1 MWVSMCKCACSPL
14 MKLKAFIS
22 IKPYTSTFQLSRSCS
37 ESCKTIWKFRSYGE
51 ECARNFKDT
60 KLQNLQIY
68 QLTQYCKRT
77 ATSSTTKLNMPQQTP
92 DEQAAIFCSG
102 CDTTKTPTFPVSLH
116 LHMQLALEYLVHSPG
131 MPLLRSICLLH
142 VLKENG

>member
-1 MWVSMCKCACSPL
+1 MRK
-14 MKLKAFIS
+14 
-22 IKPYTSTFQLSRSCS
+22 
-37 ESCKTIWKFRSYGE
+37 
-51 ECARNFKDT
+51 
-60 KLQNLQIY
+60 KLQGHKTTKSYQIY

-92 DEQAAIFCSG
+92 DEQTAIFCSG